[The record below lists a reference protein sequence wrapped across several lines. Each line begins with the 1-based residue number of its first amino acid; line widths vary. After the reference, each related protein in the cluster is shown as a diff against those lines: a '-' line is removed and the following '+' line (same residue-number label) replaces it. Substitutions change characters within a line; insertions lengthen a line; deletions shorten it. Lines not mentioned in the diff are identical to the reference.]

1 MRRGGSPGRPASG
14 RGAVSQR
21 RAVGRRGLL
30 VSGAVAGGAA
40 AGLVPACAR
49 SEEAAPN
56 DAMHAV
62 AEVTQ
67 PHAPSPGPQEQPTD
81 WVPVNVSGISFSLL
95 SAMEGPTPHRDWG
108 PYAVSYDL
116 ASSDSS
122 QEGFDQRLMVS
133 ALDTTTTADGLRQTV
148 DLAVAGLVT
157 GYAQLARVSW
167 QRDSGTAV
175 ERTAFSWGPEG
186 LWCGWTWI
194 LASSVGAGVVTL
206 LGTYTDDGLRNGV
219 EDTLDL
225 VRRQS

>member
-1 MRRGGSPGRPASG
+1 MRRGENPAGSVPGC
-14 RGAVSQR
+14 GAAGQR
-21 RAVGRRGLL
+21 QAVRRRSLL
-30 VSGAVAGGAA
+30 VSGAGGAA
-40 AGLVPACAR
+40 AGMVSACAR
-49 SEEAAPN
+49 SEETAPN
-56 DAMHAV
+56 DAMQAV
-62 AEVTQ
+62 AEVAQ
-67 PHAPSPGPQEQPTD
+67 PHDPSPGPQEQPTD
-81 WVPVNVSGISFSLL
+81 WIPVNVSGISFSLL

-108 PYAVSYDL
+108 PYTVSYDM
-116 ASSDSS
+116 AASS

-194 LASSVGAGVVTL
+194 LASGVGAGVVTL